1 LIDADSDTVDRD
13 AFQEIGS
20 THAAARQA
28 LELVARTGAADDA
41 EPLPITD
48 QSQDVRPAAASAP
61 AALPSSAPATLPSSS
76 ATDTRYTTDESKR
89 LRGIV
94 DGFMSNLSPAELEE
108 VRAHLARRKEGSQGD
123 GSALEGDAAQKPP
136 TS

>member
-1 LIDADSDTVDRD
+1 MSRLHRQRLRLRAQQRGDGLIDADSDTVDRD

-61 AALPSSAPATLPSSS
+61 VA
-76 ATDTRYTTDESKR
+76 R
-89 LRGIV
+89 LGT
-94 DGFMSNLSPAELEE
+94 GP
-108 VRAHLARRKEGSQGD
+108 
-123 GSALEGDAAQKPP
+123 
-136 TS
+136 